1 MKCLSMSIHPDR
13 FSVPAQLLSHVQ
25 LFPWTITHQALLSME
40 EHWSGLPH
48 PPPGDHPTPGIESV
62 SPVAPALAGSFFTTE
77 PPGQPGESR
86 EEAKNILI
94 FL

>member
-25 LFPWTITHQALLSME
+25 LFPWAITHQALLSME

-48 PPPGDHPTPGIESV
+48 PPPGDHPTPGIEPV
-62 SPVAPALAGSFFTTE
+62 SPVAPALAGDSLPLSHLGSPE
-77 PPGQPGESR
+77 RS
-86 EEAKNILI
+86 
-94 FL
+94 